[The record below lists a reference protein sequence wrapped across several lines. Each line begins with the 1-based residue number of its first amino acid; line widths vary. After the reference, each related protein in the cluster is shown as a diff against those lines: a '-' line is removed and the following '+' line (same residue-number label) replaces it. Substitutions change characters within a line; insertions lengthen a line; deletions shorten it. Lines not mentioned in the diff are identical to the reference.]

1 MTEQNNDMTSPFT
14 EIVTNK
20 IKKQDEQIAGI
31 EEKLKTIPDIS
42 PDLIDLKKQLA
53 EIKVAITAIKF
64 PTRQMND
71 LSGNLATSVAI
82 LKQPVENKVIHHHHI
97 PKIIMVSV
105 FLFLALCLAFCG
117 WYNTSQKLDQYQA
130 NNYKYRFLKLRNNP
144 ALHHLLLF
152 TDSLHQTNPSFA
164 DEVLHGEDSVRKMI
178 QQLVDAKEREVSDL
192 KRKLK

>member
-1 MTEQNNDMTSPFT
+1 MTVQNNDMATPFM

-31 EEKLKTIPDIS
+31 QEKLKTIPDTT
-42 PDLIDLKKQLA
+42 PELIDIKKQLA

-64 PTRQMND
+64 PTKQMDD

-82 LKQPVENKVIHHHHI
+82 LKHPVENKVIHHHHI

-105 FLFLALCLAFCG
+105 VLFLALCLAFCG

-130 NNYKYRFLKLRNNP
+130 NDYKYRFLKLRNNP
-144 ALHHLLLF
+144 ALHQLLLF

-192 KRKLK
+192 KRKMK

>member
-1 MTEQNNDMTSPFT
+1 MTEQNNDMNSPFT

-20 IKKQDEQIAGI
+20 IKKQDAQIAGI
-31 EEKLKTIPDIS
+31 QEKLKAIPDSS
-42 PDLIDLKKQLA
+42 PDLTDIKKQLTD
-53 EIKVAITAIKF
+53 IKAAITAIKF
-64 PTRQMND
+64 PTKQMDD

-130 NNYKYRFLKLRNNP
+130 NDYKYRFLKLRNNP
-144 ALHHLLLF
+144 ALHKLLLF
-152 TDSLHQTNPSFA
+152 TDSLHQTNPGFI
-164 DEVLHGEDSVRKMI
+164 DEVLHGEDSVRKII
-178 QQLVDAKEREVSDL
+178 QQLVNAKEREVTDL

>member
-31 EEKLKTIPDIS
+31 EEKLKTIPDTT
-42 PDLIDLKKQLA
+42 PELIDIKKQLT

-64 PTRQMND
+64 PTKQMDD

-82 LKQPVENKVIHHHHI
+82 LKQPVENKIIHLHHI
-97 PKIIMVSV
+97 PKIIIVTAV
-105 FLFLALCLAFCG
+105 LFLALCLAFCG
-117 WYNTSQKLDQYQA
+117 WYNTNQKLDQYQA
-130 NNYKYRFLKLRNNP
+130 NDYKYRFLKLRNNP
-144 ALHHLLLF
+144 ALHQLLLF

-164 DEVLHGEDSVRKMI
+164 DEVLHGEDSIHKMI
-178 QQLVDAKEREVSDL
+178 QQLVDAKEREVNDL